1 MPEIF
6 FLPLQCCFGFHNP
19 FFGVYFQTH
28 TGECLNQHWNL
39 QARLT
44 WLVRA
49 AVNHL
54 DLMNFKM
61 KCKNSN
67 FSKRRELKLRSRE
80 HLQFLKFAKFFSFL
94 FFLEL
99 TFPFDI

>member
-1 MPEIF
+1 MPENF

-54 DLMNFKM
+54 DLMHFKM
-61 KCKNSN
+61 KCKDSN
-67 FSKRRELKLRSRE
+67 FFKSASSSSE
-80 HLQFLKFAKFFSFL
+80 AVNIFSFSSL
-94 FFLEL
+94 RNFFISTVLEL